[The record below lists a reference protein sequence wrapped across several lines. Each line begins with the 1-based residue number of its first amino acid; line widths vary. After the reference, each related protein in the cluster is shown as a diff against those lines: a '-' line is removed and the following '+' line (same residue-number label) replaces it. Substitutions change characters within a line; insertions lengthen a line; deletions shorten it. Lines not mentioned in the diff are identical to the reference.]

1 MSIETFDP
9 LNRAFLAAVH
19 DRGQGIAL
27 SVPFGYA
34 AMRAFMES
42 PAFIDHLADALHDS
56 DGSYSAIIEFACY
69 CRRIA
74 TSDGTKDGPQDDNWS
89 HDGNIYD
96 PAEWGV
102 ADPPL
107 CEQTAARVVARML
120 HR

>member
-9 LNRAFLAAVH
+9 LDRAYLDVLVWRGAAM
-19 DRGQGIAL
+19 
-27 SVPFGYA
+27 SVPVGHA

-56 DGSYSAIIEFACY
+56 DGSYSAIGEFDCY

-74 TSDGTKDGPQDDNWS
+74 TEDGTKDGPQDDNWS
-89 HDGNIYD
+89 GDGKPYD
-96 PAEWGV
+96 PEEWGV
-102 ADPPL
+102 SEPPL
-107 CEQTAARVVARML
+107 CERTAAAIVTRML